1 MTSPEQQPAP
11 AARPPRGPYR
21 PVPRTAIV
29 ALAFLFGGVVG
40 LGLFTTSYAEGTS
53 YLSDDPASCR
63 NCHVMN
69 DVYDAWLKAPHH
81 AVATC
86 NDCHIP
92 HDFPA
97 KYVVKAMN
105 GFNHSLAFTLQNFHE
120 PIQITPP
127 NKVVALNNCGYC
139 HGTVMTLVEHGG
151 QDEFL
156 DCTRCHASIGH
167 DEIGVGKP

>member
-1 MTSPEQQPAP
+1 MSGPPAM
-11 AARPPRGPYR
+11 AGPRAGR
-21 PVPRTAIV
+21 RRVVPLKVRAML
-29 ALAFLFGGVVG
+29 ALLFGGVVG
-40 LGLFTTSYAEGTS
+40 LSLFTASYAEGTS

-69 DVYDAWLKAPHH
+69 DVYDAWSRGPHH

-97 KYVVKAMN
+97 TYVVKALN
-105 GFNHSLAFTLQNFHE
+105 GWNHSVAFTLQDFPE
-120 PIQITPP
+120 PIRITPL
-127 NKVVALNNCGYC
+127 NKTVALGNCLVC
-139 HGTVMTLVEHGG
+139 HGDLVSLVNHQG
-151 QDEFL
+151 QTEL
-156 DCTRCHASIGH
+156 EDCTRCHASIGH